1 MTYNERINVAL
12 AVAMPDGGL
21 ITPVIKDADTTD
33 IYQISRNWVRP
44 SRCGS
49 RCVHPVSGPSEPSV
63 MMQQCTLSCKYGMPI
78 FKLSGLLM
86 IIL

>member
-33 IYQISRNWVRP
+33 IYQISRVWADLVR
-44 SRCGS
+44 SRTTFL
-49 RCVHPVSGPSEPSV
+49 E
-63 MMQQCTLSCKYGMPI
+63 TLQIAP
-78 FKLSGLLM
+78 
-86 IIL
+86 